1 MLGHIVNNLLNG
13 YVDIIFDYSLI
24 YISNDALNYTELLK
38 QLTTGIEN
46 LLRENILFT
55 VHPQIWKSL
64 LGRIENLS
72 QVAQSAFFVKNFVRF
87 GELFTIVSRSATCFV
102 DFAKPFDLI
111 EEPFAGSLT
120 VLRI

>member
-46 LLRENILFT
+46 LLRENILF
-55 VHPQIWKSL
+55 S
-64 LGRIENLS
+64 
-72 QVAQSAFFVKNFVRF
+72 VR
-87 GELFTIVSRSATCFV
+87 
-102 DFAKPFDLI
+102 
-111 EEPFAGSLT
+111 
-120 VLRI
+120 

>member
-24 YISNDALNYTELLK
+24 YMSNDALNYTELLK

-46 LLRENILFT
+46 LLREDILFT

-120 VLRI
+120 VL